1 MTLFFNQHHNSLKHV
16 KIKIVF
22 LTFSLS
28 GEKFTWSSPDAKAQA
43 DKTSCKPLQKYE
55 NAAMKSILD
64 STNMQ
69 RTSLG
74 AVDNAE
80 VNKYSENSLKK
91 ETIDVQK
98 YRRCSLYIESY
109 F

>member
-1 MTLFFNQHHNSLKHV
+1 MPMIHDIKSKCYHRFF
-16 KIKIVF
+16 
-22 LTFSLS
+22 LS
-28 GEKFTWSSPDAKAQA
+28 FIGEKFTWSSPDAKAQA

-80 VNKYSENSLKK
+80 V
-91 ETIDVQK
+91 
-98 YRRCSLYIESY
+98 
-109 F
+109 

>member
-1 MTLFFNQHHNSLKHV
+1 MLPSLFSLFFV
-16 KIKIVF
+16 
-22 LTFSLS
+22 

-80 VNKYSENSLKK
+80 V
-91 ETIDVQK
+91 
-98 YRRCSLYIESY
+98 
-109 F
+109 